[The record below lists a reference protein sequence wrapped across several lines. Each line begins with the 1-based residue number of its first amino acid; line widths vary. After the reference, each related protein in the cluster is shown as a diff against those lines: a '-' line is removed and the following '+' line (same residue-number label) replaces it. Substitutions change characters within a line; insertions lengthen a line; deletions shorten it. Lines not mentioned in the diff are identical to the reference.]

1 MDYIYEKVAYLKGL
15 AEGLG
20 IEESTKEGKLLLHII
35 DALGD
40 FADGL
45 DELNERHDDLDEYV
59 SYMDEDLAD
68 VEEEV
73 FGDLDDDD
81 YDEDYDDEDEDYD
94 DLDYAEIECPNCH
107 EIVYLDKELL
117 SDEDE
122 TECPNC
128 HKKLNTNMINE

>member
-1 MDYIYEKVAYLKGL
+1 MDYIHEK

-73 FGDLDDDD
+73 FGDLDDED
-81 YDEDYDDEDEDYD
+81 YDEDYDEDEDYD

-117 SDEDE
+117 SDEE
-122 TECPNC
+122 EAECPNC
-128 HKKLNTNMINE
+128 HKKLNTKHD